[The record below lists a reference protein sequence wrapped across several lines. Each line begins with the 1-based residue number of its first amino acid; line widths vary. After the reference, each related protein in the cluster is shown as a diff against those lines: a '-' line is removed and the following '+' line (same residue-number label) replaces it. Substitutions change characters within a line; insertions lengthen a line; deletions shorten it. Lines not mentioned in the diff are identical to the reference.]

1 MVCAPTFR
9 STAAL
14 EAGPDPACPGG
25 VPSLPVAVA
34 SLATW
39 LGSVQMPAADPHAKP
54 WCAPEIEAL
63 PGDVCYLPGEVE
75 KEKSGRRTLVIFLH
89 GAVAKNT
96 TWQWNHMR
104 GMTKLAKGDNVDI
117 LFPRSPKSSVGYVWP
132 GSVEAQ
138 EKVEQGLFDEWMNAK
153 RLLEQRASKKY
164 DEVFVMGFSSGAYFV
179 SSLAMRGRL
188 DVDGYA
194 TMAGGQGG
202 PSRPT
207 PVEHFAPVYVGV
219 CSKDE
224 GSAAHSR
231 AFAGALSMAGI
242 PRAVGEVPVGHGL
255 SHVHFNS
262 ALHYLRHQKKH

>member
-1 MVCAPTFR
+1 MPLLT
-9 STAAL
+9 
-14 EAGPDPACPGG
+14 
-25 VPSLPVAVA
+25 VAVA
-34 SLATW
+34 SLAGA
-39 LGSVQMPAADPHAKP
+39 LGAIQVPAADAPANTNAKP
-54 WCAPEIEAL
+54 WCAPEIESL
-63 PGDVCYLPGEVE
+63 PGDVCYLDGDVAHE
-75 KEKSGRRTLVIFLH
+75 KNGRRTLVIFLH

-104 GMTKLAKGDNVDI
+104 GMTKLAKGDHVDI
-117 LFPRSPKSSVGYVWP
+117 LFPRSPKSEVGFVWP
-132 GSVEAQ
+132 GSVESQ
-138 EKVEQGLFDEWMNAK
+138 EKVEQGLFDQWLNAK
-153 RLLEQRASKKY
+153 KILEGRGGKKY

-194 TMAGGQGG
+194 TMAGGQGL
-202 PSRPT
+202 PARQA

-224 GSAAHSR
+224 GSASHSR

-242 PRAVGEVPVGHGL
+242 PRAVGEQPVGHGL

-262 ALHYLRHQKKH
+262 ALAYLRHMKKR